1 MSVINK
7 CLGLCRTALKGR
19 IAASGL
25 CLSNVVNRYAE
36 RTCCPAFHTSCAQ
49 RGLME
54 FFEPKDNWGAQEVK
68 SGKSWSTDELRIK
81 SNSDL
86 HKLWYVLLKELNMLL
101 TMEEAA
107 KQACEYFPSPER
119 IDKVRESMDNLETV
133 VRERNEAYFLLET
146 GETGEQP
153 WIVRENIFGL
163 VRKYAKR
170 EHLVP
175 RNSNPKGYFLLWRNT
190 DLDNFLK
197 LYREK
202 ALNREEYSARR
213 DRLKVMSLLKRFP
226 HTDRAVLAEQYPGVD
241 LDAVEELLSQHIF
254 SGYAQH

>member
-1 MSVINK
+1 MSVRSCSAEK
-7 CLGLCRTALKGR
+7 CAAYSRSFETVLKRR
-19 IAASGL
+19 ILASGWCHL
-25 CLSNVVNRYAE
+25 NVAE
-36 RTCCPAFHTSCAQ
+36 RHAEDRCSPAIHTSCA
-49 RGLME
+49 RRDLME

-107 KQACEYFPSPER
+107 KEACEYFPSPER

-153 WIVRENIFGL
+153 WILRENIFGL
-163 VRKYAKR
+163 VTKYAKR

-175 RNSNPKGYFLLWRNT
+175 RNSNPKGYFLLWRNK
-190 DLDNFLK
+190 DLADFL
-197 LYREK
+197 
-202 ALNREEYSARR
+202 
-213 DRLKVMSLLKRFP
+213 RL
-226 HTDRAVLAEQYPGVD
+226 AVLAQQYPGVD
-241 LDAVEELLSQHIF
+241 LDKVEELLSLNIF
-254 SGYAQH
+254 TGYAQH

>member
-1 MSVINK
+1 MSIINK
-7 CLGLCRTALKGR
+7 CLGLCRTVLKRR
-19 IAASGL
+19 ILASGWCHL
-25 CLSNVVNRYAE
+25 NVAE
-36 RTCCPAFHTSCAQ
+36 RHAEDRCSPAIHTSCA
-49 RGLME
+49 RRDLME

-107 KQACEYFPSPER
+107 KEACEYFPSPER

-153 WIVRENIFGL
+153 WILRENIFGL
-163 VRKYAKR
+163 VTKYAKR

-175 RNSNPKGYFLLWRNT
+175 RNSNPKGYFLLWRNK
-190 DLDNFLK
+190 DLADFLR

-202 ALNREEYSARR
+202 ALNREENFARR

-226 HTDRAVLAEQYPGVD
+226 HTDRAVLAQQYPGVD
-241 LDAVEELLSQHIF
+241 LDKVEELLSLNIF
-254 SGYAQH
+254 TGYAQH